1 MSPLLNAT
9 RREEI
14 TVGIVQQYC
23 SHVGHQKTKIDFAFP
38 NDAGNCSSVT
48 MEGPAHFG
56 SWYCC
61 VTSGVAFSGTA
72 NTDGSI
78 ESRLSGPTQFMTE
91 EVQMAAR
98 IWCTN
103 PSCWRE

>member
-9 RREEI
+9 RREEM

-56 SWYCC
+56 S
-61 VTSGVAFSGTA
+61 
-72 NTDGSI
+72 
-78 ESRLSGPTQFMTE
+78 
-91 EVQMAAR
+91 
-98 IWCTN
+98 
-103 PSCWRE
+103 